1 MSAVALFG
9 PTPMLDAIERRRTKI
24 LVPTNP
30 RFTAAAEFYREP
42 LKDAE
47 ILRAPLKRIREN
59 LDKLILMASGV
70 SSYLSAAHRNEVF
83 GAVAFAAPATDYFA
97 LWTTAAA
104 TDMDAYVGNTAG
116 EVASSGAY
124 DRVAKTNN
132 TTNFATITGDNA
144 KVNTTAVTWVA
155 ASANWNAGAVIP
167 QLGVFDGNLKTAA
180 DNLLVW
186 ADFAVAKSI
195 LSGDTAQI
203 NASAFSYTLE

>member
-1 MSAVALFG
+1 MDIAVELPG
-9 PTPMLDAIERRRTKI
+9 VRQVELQPLRWH
-24 LVPTNP
+24 LG
-30 RFTAAAEFYREP
+30 AAAG
-42 LKDAE
+42 D
-47 ILRAPLKRIREN
+47 ILLPRISDIELPKRFRDDIRKKFEA
-59 LDKLILMASGV
+59 LLMASGV
-70 SSYLSAAHRNEVF
+70 SSYLSAQHRNEVF

-116 EVASSGAY
+116 EVASAGAY

-132 TTNFATITGDNA
+132 TTNFATITGDTA
-144 KVNTTAVTWVA
+144 KVNTTAVTWAV
-155 ASANWNAGAVIP
+155 ASANWNSSAVIP

-186 ADFAVAKSI
+186 ADFTVAKAI

-203 NASAFSYTLE
+203 NASSFSYTLE